1 MMTLEER
8 NRQKLKEVLD
18 VNGIKFFNPYEVETG
33 EDKAVITNFDYEL
46 SNKSIDDETT
56 DENKHRFCS
65 GLYKDSEFGYTLQE
79 VLEIRKCI
87 EESVSNHFINML
99 EIGEKV
105 AVKEAKAILTNVL
118 LNNEKDIIYCFISD
132 DNCDNHVYL
141 VHFYLDSTFKVEAK
155 YINEFDDEHLYD

>member
-1 MMTLEER
+1 
-8 NRQKLKEVLD
+8 
-18 VNGIKFFNPYEVETG
+18 
-33 EDKAVITNFDYEL
+33 
-46 SNKSIDDETT
+46 
-56 DENKHRFCS
+56 
-65 GLYKDSEFGYTLQE
+65 
-79 VLEIRKCI
+79 
-87 EESVSNHFINML
+87 ML

-118 LNNEKDIIYCFISD
+118 LDNEKDIIYCFISD

>member
-56 DENKHRFCS
+56 DENKNNSH
-65 GLYKDSEFGYTLQE
+65 G
-79 VLEIRKCI
+79 RK
-87 EESVSNHFINML
+87 
-99 EIGEKV
+99 
-105 AVKEAKAILTNVL
+105 
-118 LNNEKDIIYCFISD
+118 
-132 DNCDNHVYL
+132 
-141 VHFYLDSTFKVEAK
+141 
-155 YINEFDDEHLYD
+155 